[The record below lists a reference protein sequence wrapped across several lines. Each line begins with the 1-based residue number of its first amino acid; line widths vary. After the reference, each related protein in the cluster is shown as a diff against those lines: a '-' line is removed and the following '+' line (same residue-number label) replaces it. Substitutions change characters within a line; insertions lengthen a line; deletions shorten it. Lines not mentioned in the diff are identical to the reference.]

1 MIASY
6 SARLAILCLASFFLI
21 HLVLGLL
28 SLGLSSWLTRASRSM
43 RPYWVSKISIA
54 LRLTPACL
62 SILIVMVVC
71 VPSYLRY
78 EGNVAT
84 EEIGLLCLVPACL
97 GFIICLIAITK
108 AAYAMVRSTLLTQK
122 LHITDDSGSWY
133 LNKEVDELPPMGLV
147 GLFKSR
153 VVVSPSVLKT
163 LTPEQFQA
171 ALDHE
176 HAHRSSGDNLKRLL
190 ILLSPNLF
198 PFIRSFR
205 PLENLWERSAELSAD
220 DFATRGQPRRSI
232 ALAEAL
238 IKLARRETNEISHP
252 LVSGLFAAPDGLAIR
267 VERLLQPEP
276 AAEIRLPSLRMLIL
290 PGLSVLLISNALAL
304 PQLHL
309 FQSVYALL
317 ESLLR

>member
-28 SLGLSSWLTRASRSM
+28 SLRLLPWLNRASRLM
-43 RPYWVSKISIA
+43 RPQSVSKISIT
-54 LRLTPACL
+54 LRLAPAYL
-62 SILIVMVVC
+62 STLIVLAVC

-78 EGNVAT
+78 ERNGAS
-84 EEIGLLCLVPACL
+84 EEIGLLCLAFACL
-97 GFIICLIAITK
+97 GFLLCVIAIARGAHALT
-108 AAYAMVRSTLLTQK
+108 RSLSLTHK
-122 LHITDDSGSWY
+122 LVAREQLEAWY
-133 LNKEVDELPPMGLV
+133 LNREVDEFPSMGLV

-153 VVVSPSVLKT
+153 VVVSPSVLRV

-176 HAHRSSGDNLKRLL
+176 HAHRSSRDNLKRLL
-190 ILLSPNLF
+190 ILLSPDLF
-198 PFIRSFR
+198 PFVLSFR
-205 PLENLWERSAELSAD
+205 ALENLWERSAELSAD
-220 DFATRGQPRRSI
+220 DLATRGQPHRSI

-238 IKLARRETNEISHP
+238 IKLARFQTNELAHP
-252 LVSGLFAAPDGLAIR
+252 LVSGLFAAPDGITIR

-276 AAEIRLPSLRMLIL
+276 TTQIRPSSRILIL
-290 PGLSVLLISNALAL
+290 PGLSLFLISYVFAS
-304 PQLHL
+304 PQLHI
-309 FQSVYALL
+309 FRSVYSLL